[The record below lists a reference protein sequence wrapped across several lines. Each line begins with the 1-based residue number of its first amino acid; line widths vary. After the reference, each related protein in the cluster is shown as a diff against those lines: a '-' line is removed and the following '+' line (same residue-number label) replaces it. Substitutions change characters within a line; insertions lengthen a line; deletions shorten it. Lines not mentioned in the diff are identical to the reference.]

1 MRCARSSAT
10 GLRRLQ
16 PMAADYRPKATQVLA
31 EPAHGSFKLR
41 DPAEEDGGADIGAH
55 DWILGKRR

>member
-1 MRCARSSAT
+1 
-10 GLRRLQ
+10 
-16 PMAADYRPKATQVLA
+16 MAADYRPKATQVLA